1 MKITTELFM
10 ELEKFISKLIKKEQI
25 IDSIQGTTDIEEGEG
40 GILLTDTKMYLGPCK
55 LGVCNI
61 SAEISGG
68 LGESN
73 RNIKNHRK

>member
-40 GILLTDTKMYLGPCK
+40 GTF
-55 LGVCNI
+55 
-61 SAEISGG
+61 A
-68 LGESN
+68 N
-73 RNIKNHRK
+73 RHQDAKI

>member
-40 GILLTDTKMYLGPCK
+40 GTLLTDTKMYLGPCK